1 MDTVQ
6 EIEAAIAKLSP
17 DEFRE
22 LMSRLEEHREA
33 AWDRQMEEDA
43 KNGNLDKLWE
53 RAERENAAG
62 ETISLEEFLRNA
74 SPPR

>member
-1 MDTVQ
+1 MSTVQ
-6 EIEAAIAKLSP
+6 EIEAAIVKLSP

-22 LMSRLEEHREA
+22 LMSWLEEHRAA

-53 RAERENAAG
+53 RAERENEAG
-62 ETISLEEFLRNA
+62 ETISLDEFFRNA
-74 SPPR
+74 